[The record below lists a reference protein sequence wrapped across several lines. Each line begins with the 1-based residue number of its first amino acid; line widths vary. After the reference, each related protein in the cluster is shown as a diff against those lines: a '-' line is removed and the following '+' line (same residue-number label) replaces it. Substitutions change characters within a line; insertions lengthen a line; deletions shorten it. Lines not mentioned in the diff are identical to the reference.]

1 MRRKSFSSAFLELF
15 QSFLLIESYLSLAAS
30 AHSSFIKMI
39 YAGTTK
45 HSLKLAFAHV
55 FIWSNFGVRRDSCH
69 LSQSVNQSVPHFEQ
83 RGGVKGGS
91 I

>member
-1 MRRKSFSSAFLELF
+1 MSSAFLELF
-15 QSFLLIESYLSLAAS
+15 QSFMLIESYLSLAAS

-39 YAGTTK
+39 YAVLYRGTTK

-69 LSQSVNQSVPHFEQ
+69 LSQSVNQSVLHFEQ
-83 RGGVKGGS
+83 RGGVKGS
-91 I
+91 ST